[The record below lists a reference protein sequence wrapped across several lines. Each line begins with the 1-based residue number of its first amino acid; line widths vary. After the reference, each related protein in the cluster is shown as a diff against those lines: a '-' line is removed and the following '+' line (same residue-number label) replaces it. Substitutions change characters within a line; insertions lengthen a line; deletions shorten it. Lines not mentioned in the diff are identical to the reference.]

1 MHPAAPYFKEADLVI
16 AADCVPFAYVN
27 FHQEFLKDKAEA
39 NVDVTS
45 DQIILEYEETKET
58 PSKAHLRVLLRKFL
72 HREELKEWF
81 RVIAGKEKAFIIKE
95 RPGVSEE

>member
-1 MHPAAPYFKEADLVI
+1 MSKIGIDISELRTGDGDEVVEAL
-16 AADCVPFAYVN
+16 A
-27 FHQEFLKDKAEA
+27 EFLKDRSEA

-45 DQIILEYEETKET
+45 DQIILEYEETKES

-81 RVIAGKEKAFIIKE
+81 RVIAGREKAFIIKE